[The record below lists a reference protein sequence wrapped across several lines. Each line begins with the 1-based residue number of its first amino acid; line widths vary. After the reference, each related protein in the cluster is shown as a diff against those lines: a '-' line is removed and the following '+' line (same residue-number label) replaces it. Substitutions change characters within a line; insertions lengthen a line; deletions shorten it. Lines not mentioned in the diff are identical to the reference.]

1 MSGVAFCAQ
10 CGTPMSGR
18 KFCVNCGVAAA
29 TMATPPEVRSV
40 APQQTMSTNTVSAQ
54 GTGSPNAALS
64 IVSIILSCVS
74 LLFFPYIFGTAAL
87 ILAIIALVQKQR
99 AAGVALGLSIG
110 LPILGFIIS
119 FAVLSAVSY

>member
-1 MSGVAFCAQ
+1 MNEKNLKRSI
-10 CGTPMSGR
+10 M
-18 KFCVNCGVAAA
+18 NWL
-29 TMATPPEVRSV
+29 PEAIAV
-40 APQQTMSTNTVSAQ
+40 
-54 GTGSPNAALS
+54 
-64 IVSIILSCVS
+64 
-74 LLFFPYIFGTAAL
+74 